1 MKTIAFLAA
10 GLFLAFSALA
20 RDPAQVR
27 AFRKDHP
34 CPATGKTTGAC
45 PGYVVD
51 HMLPLCSGGADAP
64 RNMVWQAAAAS
75 YLKDADERRL
85 CAKLKACAKP

>member
-1 MKTIAFLAA
+1 MKPILLA
-10 GLFLAFSALA
+10 LLLALAIPAWA

-27 AFRKDHP
+27 AFRRDHP

-51 HMLPLCSGGADAP
+51 HPWPLCAGGPDEPSNMRWQSIAD
-64 RNMVWQAAAAS
+64 S
-75 YLKDADERRL
+75 YRKDALER
-85 CAKLKACAKP
+85 AACKRCPK